1 MSACFKTFKDHIKSF
16 LWQPSFKGRCEL
28 SLDSVYE
35 ITIPGKACRRI
46 ITWNSWHL
54 SYSLANQPMNQLSCP
69 TNSFSFIIKTW
80 MYIPLIR
87 DGWNCLIVT
96 ALPLTVLWTL
106 TLRGR
111 TSAAG
116 WSTALIT
123 VAAVVLLWLPALL
136 GHRRCITSPLSRRR
150 AVASVSSLVCS
161 KKATS
166 VRGKSLRLLGPS
178 YKGSTGPRRDQG
190 LRLASRANS
199 LKVYPASCTHHETK

>member
-35 ITIPGKACRRI
+35 ITIPDKACHRI

-54 SYSLANQPMNQLSCP
+54 SYSLTNQPMNQLSCP

-96 ALPLTVLWTL
+96 ALPIYSPLDAHTQRKNLCCWL
-106 TLRGR
+106 EQQ
-111 TSAAG
+111 
-116 WSTALIT
+116 LIT

-136 GHRRCITSPLSRRR
+136 GHRRCITSPLSRRC

-166 VRGKSLRLLGPS
+166 VRGKSLRLLGPP

-199 LKVYPASCTHHETK
+199 PEGVPCFLHTSWN